1 MNGTWD
7 NPYDKKRSD
16 INFTKNHYGRR
27 QQDQHPTVFP
37 RVSMYSRKD
46 EHLYCTPCKLQC
58 SENMEFVQHLQSKE
72 HMDNVYRVKGSKS
85 DNRVKKEFDPDHD
98 SDSSSGSS
106 SSSSDDRRRR
116 KKKSK
121 RSRSKKS
128 KKSKRSKSKKKRRRR
143 HSSSSS
149 YDSDYVA
156 QKEAKRDR
164 EKRKRRAER
173 ADAEKN
179 KPAGLAAEV
188 KIAILQ
194 AEARARDLAKNDE
207 EAAAKMTNVFAK
219 VQDRVK
225 AEADKDAGIVKTEAG
240 EIMSL
245 AEHKKTRK
253 NMDDDEDFPIFKVTQ
268 EDRDLMHDDE
278 DSDEPKDVEIIPDIV
293 EVKPRAKLSFIA
305 PRIPVN
311 RNPGFGVAPIDQP
324 GADPSEVQTKS
335 AGGIAI
341 TRLAAGTQAV
351 VTPAAFSANN
361 ALAGTSYND
370 KAKELQE
377 QIVSSM
383 QGVSEIHAT
392 MAARQREHELTNI
405 KTKEEKMAKNAVK
418 VNILDNFEDFTFP
431 LPEFANLGIEPIPCG
446 MAMPGYAYDIGEDG
460 NAVGDEIEGFDD
472 FDMIDIKV
480 Y

>member
-1 MNGTWD
+1 
-7 NPYDKKRSD
+7 
-16 INFTKNHYGRR
+16 
-27 QQDQHPTVFP
+27 
-37 RVSMYSRKD
+37 
-46 EHLYCTPCKLQC
+46 
-58 SENMEFVQHLQSKE
+58 MEFVQHLQSKE
-72 HMDNVYRVKGSKS
+72 HMDNLYRVKGSAS
-85 DNRVKKEFDPDHD
+85 DKRVKKEFDPEHE
-98 SDSSSGSS
+98 SDSSSNS

-149 YDSDYVA
+149 YDSDYIA

-164 EKRKRRAER
+164 QKRKNR
-173 ADAEKN
+173 ADRADPEKN
-179 KPAGLAAEV
+179 KPAGLRAEV

-207 EAAAKMTNVFAK
+207 EAAAKMSNVFAK
-219 VQDRVK
+219 VQDRIK
-225 AEADKDAGIVKTEAG
+225 AEADKDNNVVKTEAG

-245 AEHKKTRK
+245 AEHKKQRK
-253 NMDDDEDFPIFKVTQ
+253 VQDDDEDFPIFKVTQ
-268 EDRDLMHDDE
+268 EDRDLMDYDDDDE
-278 DSDEPKDVEIIPDIV
+278 PQEVEIIPEIT
-293 EVKPRAKLSFIA
+293 EVKPRTKLSFIA
-305 PRIPVN
+305 PRLPVN
-311 RNPGFGVAPIDQP
+311 RNPGFGVAALDE
-324 GADPSEVQTKS
+324 DPANTTGQTKS
-335 AGGIAI
+335 VGGIAI
-341 TRLAAGTQAV
+341 TKVAAGTQAL

-361 ALAGTSYND
+361 ALSGTSYND

-392 MAARQREHELTNI
+392 MAARQREHELANQ
-405 KTKEEKMAKNAVK
+405 KTKEEKMSKNAVK

-431 LPEFANLGIEPIPCG
+431 LPEFANLGIEPIPVG
-446 MAMPGYAYDIGEDG
+446 MAMPGYAYDIGDDG
-460 NAVGDEIEGFDD
+460 NEVGDEIEGFDD
-472 FDMIDIKV
+472 FDFIDVKV